1 LKVDLTEAYERKHH
15 PIDLPD
21 PVEAI
26 KFRMDQAGLSIKD
39 LKAELLANPA
49 VRQAYDEQA
58 PENELARELI
68 AARMQAGLTQG
79 DVAARMGTTQSVV
92 ARIESGRGTPSM
104 RTVQRFASAVGD
116 SLNLD
121 RCALSHCAFRLACS
135 GALSFDV

>member
-68 AARMQAGLTQG
+68 AARTKAGLTQG

-104 RTVQRFASAVGD
+104 RTVQRFASAVGA
-116 SLNLD
+116 
-121 RCALSHCAFRLACS
+121 RAVVRMEPVTAA
-135 GALSFDV
+135 